1 MNTDWYRVHIR
12 YYIHLT
18 LCSTEMLH
26 FVCTG
31 TQYSCTEDDT
41 NGVLLIFTYFEIRT
55 FLLNCFFFHKNN

>member
-41 NGVLLIFTYFEIRT
+41 NGVLLIFTYFEIRV
-55 FLLNCFFFHKNN
+55 FL